1 MPEAPN
7 ENLRGAKQWLSRQLD
22 DVGKRPPPSSRDLEH
37 LAECLGLQTSGA
49 GWSKTAISNKRDP
62 KKTSRLDRGGVAG
75 LARLHYAWTHPEKA
89 YVAREP
95 GSSRHDKFPEHMQ
108 ELRKKIPEL
117 KVEPPQQT
125 GRGRFFKFD
134 ASEEEKRAKG
144 ELENQI
150 DNWISMCKATY
161 GLSLS
166 APRRGTDN
174 APASESV
181 PLGPAHV
188 VSHKFV
194 PIYLGADVEPLLS
207 GAEPLSDGP
216 GGLEHRVLPA
226 GHPDAAPDSRLYV
239 YACGVA
245 IFHLVQ
251 PRSVERLGE
260 LAAWR
265 YRSYD
270 TDLNWATE
278 HLQGLLAQKGSAT
291 EAAAPYVLSAY
302 LLEDSPWEGA
312 HLETALQV
320 LTSPSI
326 VVDRNHP
333 GGAERLGDD
342 VERGL
347 FVDGYRDQDA
357 VDFGIQPVSMGVAGW
372 SGVAYHP
379 LSPERALAMDEIVE
393 LELDVQTLWALS
405 AYVQGEV
412 EAGRDPVMRDEE
424 HGLRWLRRAYSRL
437 TVARE
442 RETNPHQRMRRAVL
456 ATSDLPNRLRHVQ
469 ETLRES
475 IT

>member
-1 MPEAPN
+1 M
-7 ENLRGAKQWLSRQLD
+7 
-22 DVGKRPPPSSRDLEH
+22 
-37 LAECLGLQTSGA
+37 
-49 GWSKTAISNKRDP
+49 
-62 KKTSRLDRGGVAG
+62 
-75 LARLHYAWTHPEKA
+75 ARLHYAWTHPEKA
-89 YVAREP
+89 YIARKP
-95 GSSRHDKFPEHMQ
+95 GSSRHDKFPEDMQ
-108 ELRKKIPEL
+108 ELRKRIPEL
-117 KVEPPQQT
+117 KVESPHQT
-125 GRGRFFKFD
+125 RGRGGYPKRE
-134 ASEEEKRAKG
+134 ASVEEERAKG
-144 ELENQI
+144 ELQTQI
-150 DNWISMCKATY
+150 DDWISMCKATY

-166 APRRGTDN
+166 APRRGTAD
-174 APASESV
+174 PPTSESV

-194 PIYLGADVEPLLS
+194 PIYLGADVEPLLA
-207 GAEPLSDGP
+207 GAEPLQDGP

-251 PRSVERLGE
+251 PRSVECLGE

-270 TDLNWATE
+270 TDLDWATK
-278 HLQGLLAQKGSAT
+278 HLQRRLAQEGSAT

-320 LTSPSI
+320 LATPS
-326 VVDRNHP
+326 VLVDRNHP

-347 FVDGYRDQDA
+347 FIDGYRNQDA
-357 VDFGIQPVSMGVAGW
+357 VDFGIQAVSMGVAGW

-405 AYVQGEV
+405 AYVRGEV

-424 HGLRWLRRAYSRL
+424 HGLRWLRGAYSRL
-437 TVARE
+437 TVARDQ
-442 RETNPHQRMRRAVL
+442 ETTPHQRMRKAVL
-456 ATSDLPNRLRHVQ
+456 ATSDLPDRLRHMQ
-469 ETLRES
+469 EALRES